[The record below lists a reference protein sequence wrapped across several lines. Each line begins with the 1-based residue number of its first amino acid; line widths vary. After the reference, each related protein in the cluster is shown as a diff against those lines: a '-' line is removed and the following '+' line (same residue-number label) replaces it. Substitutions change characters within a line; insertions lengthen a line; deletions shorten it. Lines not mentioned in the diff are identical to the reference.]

1 VGRNPPIAVFT
12 GSYPLTIDDKGRL
25 AVPARFR
32 AGIVEE
38 FGSQMVVTMGP
49 QRCLELYPAPVF
61 RKEVEEIQQQGA
73 AHSVQTRVLR
83 QRFIGHAVECEIDKQ
98 GRVMLPQVLRTQ
110 AGLDG
115 AVVLVG
121 NIDRFEL
128 WSESAWNAMW
138 SDGPGSKLAELDQAF
153 QVLNR

>member
-1 VGRNPPIAVFT
+1 VFT
-12 GSYPLTIDDKGRL
+12 GSYPLTIDEKGRL

-38 FGSQMVVTMGP
+38 FGSQIVITMGP
-49 QRCLELYPAPVF
+49 QRCLELLPAPVF
-61 RKEVEEIQQQGA
+61 REVVKSITDMPSGK
-73 AHSVQTRVLR
+73 VRLLR
-83 QRFIGHAVECEIDKQ
+83 QRFIGHAVESEIDKQ
-98 GRVMLPQVLRTQ
+98 GRVMLPQVLRAQ

-115 AVVLVG
+115 SVVLVG

-138 SDGPGSKLAELDQAF
+138 SDGPDSKLAELDQAF